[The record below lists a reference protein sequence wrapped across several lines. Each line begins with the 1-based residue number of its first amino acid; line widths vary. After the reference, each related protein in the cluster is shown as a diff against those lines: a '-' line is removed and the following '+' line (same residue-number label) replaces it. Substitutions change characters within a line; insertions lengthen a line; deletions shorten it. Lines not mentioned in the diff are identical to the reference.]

1 MCLRAL
7 PAALQVDSFLL
18 FNLAVGKARETGERS
33 RGVGNGKLG
42 GLVLPRLAL
51 APLPVLGLGTQS
63 QRDHPVQ
70 GQHLISVPWE
80 LKVRETWSNSV
91 LS

>member
-42 GLVLPRLAL
+42 GLVLPRLVL
-51 APLPVLGLGTQS
+51 APLLVLGLGTQS
-63 QRDHPVQ
+63 QRGITLCRD
-70 GQHLISVPWE
+70 S
-80 LKVRETWSNSV
+80 T
-91 LS
+91 LSLSHGN

>member
-63 QRDHPVQ
+63 QRGITLCRD
-70 GQHLISVPWE
+70 S
-80 LKVRETWSNSV
+80 T
-91 LS
+91 LSLSRGN

>member
-33 RGVGNGKLG
+33 RGVGNRKLG
-42 GLVLPRLAL
+42 GLVLPRLTL
-51 APLPVLGLGTQS
+51 VPLPVLGPGTQS
-63 QRDHPVQ
+63 QRE
-70 GQHLISVPWE
+70 I
-80 LKVRETWSNSV
+80 T
-91 LS
+91 LSRDSTLSLSRGN

>member
-33 RGVGNGKLG
+33 RGFGNRKLG
-42 GLVLPRLAL
+42 GLVLPRLTL
-51 APLPVLGLGTQS
+51 VPLPVLGLGSQS
-63 QRDHPVQ
+63 QRD
-70 GQHLISVPWE
+70 I
-80 LKVRETWSNSV
+80 T
-91 LS
+91 LSRDSTLSLSRGN